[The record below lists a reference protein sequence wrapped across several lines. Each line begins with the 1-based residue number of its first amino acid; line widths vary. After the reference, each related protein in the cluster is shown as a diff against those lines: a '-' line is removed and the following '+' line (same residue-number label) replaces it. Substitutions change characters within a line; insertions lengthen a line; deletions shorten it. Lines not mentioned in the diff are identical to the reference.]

1 MYRIV
6 LQNRKT
12 RDITMTG
19 WVKIYRKI
27 IEWEWWDDHNT
38 TRLFIYLIAKAN
50 HKDSCWRGIE
60 IKRGQIITSFDS
72 MSRDTGL
79 TIQKIRTGIKR
90 LISTNEIT
98 HNSTS
103 KYSIITIEKYGN
115 YQQEQQAILNT
126 NNKQATSKQQASNNK
141 QEYKNNKNVKNINYT
156 FKEFW
161 NLYDYKVGSRDKVKR
176 KWESLSDDIRD
187 KIMLQLPV
195 YIKSTPDKQF
205 RKHPSTYLNNESW
218 NDEILSKNNLENY
231 KLDSTG
237 NFYVGYCGRC
247 MKSDFYNKQDIYSDS
262 TCCKAKILPKRKD
275 KVLQRG

>member
-1 MYRIV
+1 
-6 LQNRKT
+6 
-12 RDITMTG
+12 MTG

-126 NNKQATSKQQASNNK
+126 NNKQATSKQQKSNNK